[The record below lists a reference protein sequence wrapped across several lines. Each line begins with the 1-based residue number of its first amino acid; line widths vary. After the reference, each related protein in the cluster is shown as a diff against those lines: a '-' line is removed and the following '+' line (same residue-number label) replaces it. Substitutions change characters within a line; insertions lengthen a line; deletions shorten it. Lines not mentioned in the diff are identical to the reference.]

1 MFLDLGRDLG
11 IVGFGQRVHA
21 VFQLLDSAF
30 DLLVVLKQ
38 EMDDSVVLRERVS
51 GTPTALST
59 RAASETGAA
68 VLVLAC
74 TSAPAIAKAAALP
87 PLGQQLVPCRQEYAQ
102 RSGHPDDTAWN

>member
-38 EMDDSVVLRERVS
+38 EMEDSVVLRERVS
-51 GTPTALST
+51 GTSTALST
-59 RAASETGAA
+59 GAASETGAA
-68 VLVLAC
+68 VLVL
-74 TSAPAIAKAAALP
+74 T
-87 PLGQQLVPCRQEYAQ
+87 
-102 RSGHPDDTAWN
+102 